1 MQSAADGKPPKRIP
15 YLKIIL
21 RILSRSSNGKVAE
34 RREIYERAQ
43 EQLKTA
49 MENMRAPLDKELQDV
64 ELRIL
69 RQTIRL
75 LEHDIRAGVDVWAA
89 GYEPAELSE
98 LLQKNEQA
106 KLNIQARRNS
116 VEIRAEREALV
127 AKKDAEY
134 TALVQEQ
141 EGTLRYLEMVTHQ
154 NTIGHK
160 TNGSHPI
167 KSITIIW
174 ALFIH
179 NFHTINGDGPFSIIW
194 LLIQPMI
201 MLAIIS
207 SVYLLIGTHYI
218 LNMDVPTFALLGS
231 GTWVACRM
239 TIFRVSGQIAHNRVM
254 LNLPMVSPFHQGIT
268 TAILYLIVYMFSIS
282 LLFCVGRYLDLISL
296 PDDVLIA
303 ALYFVGMWLC
313 GLSIGFIFGVV
324 IGVWPFFA
332 RLTGAVERLLQ
343 MFSSV
348 FYVSEQLP
356 EVYRKYVLWNPL
368 SHGMQLLR
376 GAYFHSY
383 PCTDARPSYFW
394 LAVVSLICSAL
405 ILEGWFRRHVQ
416 PV

>member
-1 MQSAADGKPPKRIP
+1 MQSTADGRPPKRIP

-21 RILSRSSNGKVAE
+21 RILSRSPNGKVAE

-116 VEIRAEREALV
+116 IEIRAEREAVV

-134 TALVQEQ
+134 AALVQGQ
-141 EGTLRYLEMVTHQ
+141 EETLRYLEMATHID
-154 NTIGHK
+154 TIGYK
-160 TNGSHPI
+160 KNGHAI

-179 NFHTINGDGPFSIIW
+179 NFHTINADGPFSIIW

-218 LNMDVPTFALLGS
+218 LNMEVPTFALLGS

-282 LLFCVGRYLDLISL
+282 LLFSVGRYLDIISM

-356 EVYRKYVLWNPL
+356 EVYRRYVLWNPL

-383 PCTDARPSYFW
+383 PCTDAKPSYFW